1 MTTLSNEEK
10 IAIVNQ
16 HKRTVEYS
24 KYGIELSLMEENA
37 VQSPSQTTL
46 DSLND
51 QLSDL
56 NSKLAALDAEILALS

>member
-10 IAIVNQ
+10 IGIVNQ

-24 KYGIELSLMEENA
+24 KYGVELSIMEENS
-37 VQSPSQTTL
+37 VESPNQAII

-51 QLSDL
+51 QLADF
-56 NSKLAALDAEILALS
+56 NSKLAVLDAEITALS

>member
-10 IAIVNQ
+10 ITIVNQ

-24 KYGIELSLMEENA
+24 KYGVELSIMEENA
-37 VQSPSQTTL
+37 VDSPNQSTI

-51 QLSDL
+51 QLADL
-56 NSKLAALDAEILALS
+56 NSKLAVLDAEITALS

>member
-24 KYGIELSLMEENA
+24 KYGVELSIMEENA
-37 VQSPSQTTL
+37 VDSPNQSIV

-51 QLSDL
+51 QLADL
-56 NSKLAALDAEILALS
+56 NSKLAVLDAEITALS